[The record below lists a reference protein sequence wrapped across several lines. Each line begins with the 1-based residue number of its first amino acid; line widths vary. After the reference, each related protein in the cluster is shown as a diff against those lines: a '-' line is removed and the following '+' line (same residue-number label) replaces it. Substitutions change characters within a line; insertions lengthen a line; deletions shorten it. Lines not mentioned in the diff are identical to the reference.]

1 MDDEFNEILNKD
13 KETNGSKADE
23 AKQELTPADPNPEA
37 TKIDS
42 DEKFK
47 QISKL
52 GQDSSAKWGG
62 SINFLS
68 RYVTQALKRIK
79 DGPKKLVDPEIEFIN
94 QDKEDFFQYKC
105 KEIIPNERYSCE
117 VCKKVFKGEDF
128 VIKHIK
134 NKHQDVVAETYE
146 RESTQDWLERTIS
159 QKLKKEMK

>member
-23 AKQELTPADPNPEA
+23 AKQEQTPAEPNPEG
-37 TKIDS
+37 TKTDS

-68 RYVTQALKRIK
+68 RYVTQALKRIN

-94 QDKEDFFQYKC
+94 
-105 KEIIPNERYSCE
+105 
-117 VCKKVFKGEDF
+117 
-128 VIKHIK
+128 
-134 NKHQDVVAETYE
+134 
-146 RESTQDWLERTIS
+146 
-159 QKLKKEMK
+159 

>member
-1 MDDEFNEILNKD
+1 V
-13 KETNGSKADE
+13 
-23 AKQELTPADPNPEA
+23 
-37 TKIDS
+37 IDS

-105 KEIIPNERYSCE
+105 KEIIPNRDTAAKFARKSS
-117 VCKKVFKGEDF
+117 
-128 VIKHIK
+128 
-134 NKHQDVVAETYE
+134 
-146 RESTQDWLERTIS
+146 REKTL
-159 QKLKKEMK
+159 